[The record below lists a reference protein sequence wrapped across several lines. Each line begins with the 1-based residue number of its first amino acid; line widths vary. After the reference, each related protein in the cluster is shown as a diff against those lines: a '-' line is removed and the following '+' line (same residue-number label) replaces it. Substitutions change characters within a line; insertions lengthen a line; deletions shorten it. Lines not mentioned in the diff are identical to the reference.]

1 MAISK
6 KGKELPKNKMLLVI
20 CVLSTVNFG
29 SPESNCVMV
38 LCYVRLFVRR
48 RISANDLIRES
59 SSSNLCPTEGGEEAA
74 ESIERHTSPSSLATL
89 KQGSESLFQKFNFF
103 QQLIG
108 LFTMTGIRE
117 IFELTTCYKV
127 NLPPLQTFC

>member
-1 MAISK
+1 M
-6 KGKELPKNKMLLVI
+6 KGAMVFDALH
-20 CVLSTVNFG
+20 T
-29 SPESNCVMV
+29 ESEYLQMS
-38 LCYVRLFVRR
+38 
-48 RISANDLIRES
+48 ITSSAKV
-59 SSSNLCPTEGGEEAA
+59 SNLCPTEGGEEAA

-108 LFTMTGIRE
+108 LFTMTGIWE
-117 IFELTTCYKV
+117 IFGLTTCYKV